1 MQVDLTLAVNY
12 LPACACLC
20 KTILLMTLIGLIQ
33 PGDEIRG
40 GYVPLAAV
48 LYLDRVVT
56 RNLIF
61 DANAILLAVFF
72 SNVHASIRAS
82 SQRPSYWFFLW
93 GLHAFW
99 IAGCLILIYEPQHM
113 RWVFEK
119 RIQASRIVPIALMLM
134 VLTGTSYVHGP
145 LEPAP
150 FRACRAMAFTLLSFA
165 WIYIVGIHSAHGLEY
180 LKETSSQFVVRLAPV
195 LYSPP
200 WLAGAFL
207 VAAVVGLVLQ
217 YSRQFQRMEAEE
229 TGSHQKATGPP
240 ELAQSEEPVEDL
252 QLHELLRQA
261 KLSSRHHHHHQHSF
275 SMLDT
280 VIEEKA

>member
-1 MQVDLTLAVNY
+1 
-12 LPACACLC
+12 
-20 KTILLMTLIGLIQ
+20 
-33 PGDEIRG
+33 
-40 GYVPLAAV
+40 
-48 LYLDRVVT
+48 
-56 RNLIF
+56 
-61 DANAILLAVFF
+61 
-72 SNVHASIRAS
+72 
-82 SQRPSYWFFLW
+82 
-93 GLHAFW
+93 
-99 IAGCLILIYEPQHM
+99 
-113 RWVFEK
+113 
-119 RIQASRIVPIALMLM
+119 
-134 VLTGTSYVHGP
+134 
-145 LEPAP
+145 
-150 FRACRAMAFTLLSFA
+150 MAFTLLSFA

-229 TGSHQKATGPP
+229 TGSQKATGPP
-240 ELAQSEEPVEDL
+240 EQAQSEEPVEDL

-280 VIEEKA
+280 VVEEKA